1 MNKKRTEGKIKGC
14 LSIRDM
20 YKYYKSNYTE
30 PVDYKTFSKII
41 KTCNKEL
48 VRLVTEESQEIL
60 LPYRLGSLQIVRY
73 DRKFTRASNKW
84 AVDWKKTREHGFKI
98 YHEQKYLYKWVWKKH
113 SAIVKN
119 KTGYK
124 FTASRFAKREVPKA
138 VNTKKVEYFKY

>member
-1 MNKKRTEGKIKGC
+1 MIKKRTEGKIKGG

-20 YKYYKSNYTE
+20 YKYYVKNYTE
-30 PVDYKTFSKII
+30 PVEYDQFAEII
-41 KTCNKEL
+41 KACNKEL
-48 VRLVTEESQEIL
+48 IRLVTEESQEIL
-60 LPYRLGSLQIVRY
+60 LPYRLGNLQVVRFE
-73 DRKFTRASNKW
+73 RKFTRASNKW
-84 AVDWKKTREHGFKI
+84 AVDWKKTKELGFKV

-138 VNTKKVEYFKY
+138 VINKKVEYFKY